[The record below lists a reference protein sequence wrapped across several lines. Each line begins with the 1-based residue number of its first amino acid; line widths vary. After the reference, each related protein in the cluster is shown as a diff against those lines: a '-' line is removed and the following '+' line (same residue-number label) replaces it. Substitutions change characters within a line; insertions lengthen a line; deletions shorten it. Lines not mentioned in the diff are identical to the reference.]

1 MSHQGHFGGCPVVR
15 VIACRDWLS
24 LDCDGHL
31 WPSLAIS
38 EMRFW
43 DYEKLSPYTS
53 NTC

>member
-15 VIACRDWLS
+15 VIACHDWLS
-24 LDCDGHL
+24 LDHDGHL
-31 WPSLAIS
+31 WPLGY
-38 EMRFW
+38 ETRFW